1 MNSLVWS
8 VPIHSPKH
16 LKLLWQHPSAQWLS
30 YGPSQM
36 DMPDLFRFNHVGEL
50 ERRLIRLFKYIL
62 DTPMQPFYFCDWA
75 CGCLLSATAAL
86 ITGVQVRKQ
95 FEPQDGRESTE
106 TQRQRL
112 CSQGHASWRMQ
123 VNLSCRC
130 WKRWVTIKANMMK
143 KENENSQTP
152 SWML

>member
-1 MNSLVWS
+1 MNSLVWA
-8 VPIHSPKH
+8 VPIHSPTH

-30 YGPSQM
+30 YGLSQM

-95 FEPQDGRESTE
+95 FEQQDGRESTE

-143 KENENSQTP
+143 KQNENSQMP